1 MAQYQTIIYRRSSG
15 SIITVLPN
23 QYISNKK
30 HLARLAGSQ
39 SSKGASFIYFPY
51 DIDIDQVNYHV
62 AQPSFPGPAYLTD
75 AAGTNIAI
83 LSLYDASKKLLIK
96 AKTLLYVFEGGLG
109 DYVNQGNV
117 ISEILSLYPDKE
129 IYLSGR
135 NDRFKLIS
143 CFPNFEK
150 VLYTTKAK
158 CIQSGMSSIAFS
170 QISSFDY
177 NFPPFGKRGVY
188 ASIAGIDPSFPRS
201 TFNLPGSSISWAD
214 QQWSNLSSKKKS
226 LRISLHT
233 RSGEPNSKT
242 WPWIHTL
249 SLIDLLRAKY
259 SPSLALFGGH
269 GQESLDAKDMINGIG
284 VFDWLQVASLIK
296 TSDLVICI
304 DSAIMHIAHHLD
316 IPALSLWGPTAS
328 SYILPKNHGTF
339 VIESNVP
346 CHPCG
351 NYACA
356 KGDCMLSITPGQVL
370 KKTKSII
377 HSLQGS

>member
-1 MAQYQTIIYRRSSG
+1 MSQYQTVIYQRSSG
-15 SIITVLPN
+15 SILRVLPN

-30 HLARLAGSQ
+30 HLARLAESP
-39 SSKGASFIYFPY
+39 SSTGISFIYFPY
-51 DIDIDQVNYHV
+51 ELDIDLSNHHV
-62 AQPSFPGPAYLTD
+62 SQPSFPGPAYLTD
-75 AAGTNIAI
+75 SAGTNIAI

-96 AKTLLYVFEGGLG
+96 SKTLLYSFEGGLG

-129 IYLSGR
+129 IHLSGR
-135 NDRFKLIS
+135 NERFNLIS
-143 CFPNFEK
+143 CFPNFER
-150 VLYTTKAK
+150 VSFTTKAK
-158 CIQSGMSSIAFS
+158 CVQSGMAAIDFS

-177 NFPPFGKRGVY
+177 NYPPFGKRGVY
-188 ASIAGIDPSFPRS
+188 ASLAGIDPSFTRAS
-201 TFNLPGSSISWAD
+201 FNLPVSSVSWAD
-214 QQWSNLSSKKKS
+214 QQWSKLSPKKKS

-259 SPSLALFGGH
+259 SPSFALFGGH
-269 GQESLDAKDMINGIG
+269 GQESLDAKDVINGIG
-284 VFDWLQVASLIK
+284 FFDWVQVASLIK

-316 IPALSLWGPTAS
+316 IPTLSLWGPTAAS
-328 SYILPKNHGTF
+328 FILPKTHGTPF
-339 VIESNVP
+339 IESKVS

-351 NYACA
+351 NYSCA
-356 KGDCMLSITPGQVL
+356 KGLCMLSITPAQVINKVKL
-370 KKTKSII
+370 IVNA
-377 HSLQGS
+377 LQGS